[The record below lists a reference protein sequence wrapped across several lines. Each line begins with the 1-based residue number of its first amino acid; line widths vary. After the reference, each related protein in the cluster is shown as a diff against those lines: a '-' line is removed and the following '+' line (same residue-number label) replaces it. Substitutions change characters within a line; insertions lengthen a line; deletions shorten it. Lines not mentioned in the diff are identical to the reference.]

1 MIRLRP
7 ATAADIP
14 VLDHWDAQPH
24 VIAAIGDD
32 DSDEWADE
40 IATAD
45 GFDWQ
50 EILIAELDGRPIG
63 VIQIIDPAREQTHY
77 WGDCEPD
84 LRAIDIWI
92 GEAEDLGRG
101 HGTVMMEQ
109 ALARC
114 FDPPEV
120 RAVLIDPLAS
130 NVDAQRFYRRI
141 GYVEVGPRRFGT
153 DDCIVMRIEREAW
166 AAARTGGQSPSE

>member
-7 ATAADIP
+7 ATPADIP
-14 VLDHWDAQPH
+14 VLDHWDTQPH
-24 VIAAIGDD
+24 VIAAMGDD
-32 DSDEWADE
+32 EPGGWAEE

-45 GFDWQ
+45 ANDWY
-50 EILIAELDGRPIG
+50 EILVAELDGRPLG
-63 VIQIIDPAREQTHY
+63 TVHIIDPAREETHY

-92 GEAEDLGRG
+92 GEADDLGRG

-114 FDPPEV
+114 FAPPEV
-120 RAVLIDPLAS
+120 TAVLIDPLAS

-141 GYVEVGPRRFGT
+141 GFVDVGPRRFGT
-153 DDCIVMRIEREAW
+153 DDCIVMRIERGDW
-166 AAARTGGQSPSE
+166 AAARPGGQSPSA

>member
-14 VLDHWDAQPH
+14 VLVHWDAQPH
-24 VIAAIGDD
+24 VIAATGDD
-32 DSDEWADE
+32 DDADWADE

-45 GFDWQ
+45 AYDWQ
-50 EILIAELDGRPIG
+50 EILIAELDGRPLG
-63 VIQIIDPAREQTHY
+63 VVQVIDPERERTHY
-77 WGDCEPD
+77 WGDCEPN

-92 GEAEDLGRG
+92 GEATDLGLG

-114 FDPPEV
+114 FAPPEV
-120 RAVLIDPLAS
+120 TAVLIDPLES
-130 NVDAQRFYRRI
+130 NVDARRFYRRI

-153 DDCIVMRIEREAW
+153 DDCIVMRIDREDW
-166 AAARTGGQSPSE
+166 AAARAGAQSSSE